1 MKANEIVATLDILK
15 DSSYQKIMIDGTWG
29 IGKTKY
35 VMDFLLSY
43 HHGCYVSLFGK
54 RDVDSILQEI
64 YFKVIETDQKG
75 KQKAFFNKMRAS
87 LNHVDVSMAGVSLS
101 IPLIGSIYNSI
112 IKELGSKKSYIIVF
126 DDFERKHESFD
137 IKEIFGVIDNLS
149 KIDGIKI
156 LLITAS
162 DQLGEEKEDFNKY
175 LEKAIDKTIR
185 IDSFADDAPMNILGK
200 HEWDTICKL
209 VDVNKFKNLRIFK
222 KTSLFIKEVV
232 HTLGEDIF
240 SEKFIKEDLVKMCF
254 ASVFF
259 NIIHNDD
266 FKSLHPNDDWA
277 SDLNN
282 GNDNEIIESLNASI
296 LKNSLSNDM
305 CKVIFIHIRNWF
317 IKGFYCKES
326 IVKLIDS
333 IKNTESQPINF
344 YTSQDDIIELID
356 KTKQRVKALTGT
368 ESLIDV
374 ITELVT
380 AIRWCNVF
388 SIEFGITNEEI
399 IKSMNNNIINYMD
412 LEKELY
418 HNLVDEFTINIDSG
432 VDIVERINK
441 EIEREYSSNLINKIE
456 KDFVNQAYNQYNYIK
471 NLADSL
477 FLTRENSLVKT
488 NVLERLD
495 NYNYFFPM
503 PTGNINEDSWYWCHQ
518 INNLIPAIERHWNIE
533 NYYESFK
540 KYLSDFANESQDRML
555 IHRLTQLTK

>member
-456 KDFVNQAYNQYNYIK
+456 KDFEIGRASCRGRV
-471 NLADSL
+471 
-477 FLTRENSLVKT
+477 
-488 NVLERLD
+488 
-495 NYNYFFPM
+495 
-503 PTGNINEDSWYWCHQ
+503 
-518 INNLIPAIERHWNIE
+518 
-533 NYYESFK
+533 
-540 KYLSDFANESQDRML
+540 
-555 IHRLTQLTK
+555 